1 MERFLAAIRNM
12 FQVQDLRKR
21 ILFTLAMLAVY
32 RIGAHI
38 TAPGINKVRLEQVW
52 GEVGNTLLGVL
63 DLFSG
68 GNFRTISVFALGVTP
83 YITASIILQLMTV
96 VSPQLKK
103 LQEEGE
109 MGRQKINQWT
119 RYLTV
124 GLAAVQTFFVANWL
138 QYNGVASVPGTR
150 FLIMTALILTTGTIF
165 VMWLGEQITERGVGN
180 GVSLLIFAG
189 IVIGLPRGIQQVAQR
204 LSSGD
209 PLETVGVIVM
219 VLALV
224 ALIAFIV
231 FVESGRRKVAVSYAK
246 RHVGRQMVGGQQ
258 TTMPLKV
265 NMGGVIPVIFASS
278 VLSMP
283 QSLFSAF
290 PPDPANQNSTWG
302 RVYQF
307 FQFFHGGDPYYEFV
321 FMTLIIFFTLFNT
334 HANGNNAAWVDW
346 VQANL
351 VKGDHPIY
359 MVTYVAL
366 ILFFTFFYVSII
378 FNVEE
383 VADNL
388 RKHGGFM
395 PGIRP
400 GRATAD
406 YLRTILTRLT
416 TVGAVYLAFIAFVP
430 QFMLSGFKVGR
441 LPFVGT
447 WLENFVSNTPGLAW
461 IPNGMGYK
469 FYFGGTSLLIL
480 VGVAMDT
487 VAQIESQLVMRNYEG
502 FLGGGGRLRGRRT

>member
-1 MERFLAAIRNM
+1 MEKFLAAVRNM
-12 FQVQDLRKR
+12 FNVPDLRRR
-21 ILFTLAMLAVY
+21 IFFTLGLLAIY
-32 RIGAHI
+32 RLGAHVG
-38 TAPGINKVRLEQVW
+38 TPGINKARLDQVW
-52 GEVGNTLLGVL
+52 RDVAGTLLGVL

-124 GLAAVQTFFVANWL
+124 GLAGIQTSFVAHWL
-138 QYNGVASVPGTR
+138 QVNGVGAPTWG
-150 FLIMTALILTTGTIF
+150 FLLTTVLTLTTGTMF

-180 GVSLLIFAG
+180 GISLLIFAG
-189 IVIGLPRGIQQVAQR
+189 IVIGLPRGVQQVSER
-204 LSSGD
+204 VRGGD
-209 PLETVGVIVM
+209 TMEVIGVIAM
-219 VLALV
+219 VVALV
-224 ALIAFIV
+224 AIIAFIV
-231 FVESGRRKVAVSYAK
+231 FVEAARRKIPVSYAK

-258 TTMPLKV
+258 TTMPLKI

-283 QSLFSAF
+283 QSVFAAL
-290 PPDPANQNSTWG
+290 PPDPSKPDTWWAK
-302 RVYQF
+302 VYTF
-307 FQFFHGGDPYYEFV
+307 FQTFHASDPYYE
-321 FMTLIIFFTLFNT
+321 LIFLS
-334 HANGNNAAWVDW
+334 
-346 VQANL
+346 
-351 VKGDHPIY
+351 
-359 MVTYVAL
+359 L
-366 ILFFTFFYVSII
+366 IVFFTFFYVSIV

-383 VADNL
+383 VSDNL

-400 GRATAD
+400 GRATAE
-406 YLRTILTRLT
+406 YLNSILTRLT
-416 TVGAVYLAFIAFVP
+416 TVGAVYLALVAFVP

-441 LPFVGT
+441 LPWIGQ
-447 WLENFVSNTPGLAW
+447 WLENYITTIPGLSW
-461 IPNGMGYK
+461 MLTGLNYQ

-487 VAQIESQLVMRNYEG
+487 VSQIEAQLVMRNYEG
-502 FLGGGGRLRGRRT
+502 FLGGGGRLRGRRA

>member
-1 MERFLAAIRNM
+1 MEKFFAAVRNM
-12 FQVQDLRKR
+12 FQVPDLRKR
-21 ILFTLAMLAVY
+21 IFFTLGLLAIY
-32 RIGAHI
+32 RIGAHV
-38 TAPGINKVRLEQVW
+38 TAPGINKAQLEKVW
-52 GEVGNTLLGVL
+52 NDVGNTLLGVL

-124 GLAAVQTFFVANWL
+124 GLAAIQTFFVANWL
-138 QYNGVASVPGTR
+138 QYNGVANVPGWR
-150 FLIMTALILTTGTIF
+150 FLAGTALTLTTGTIF

-180 GVSLLIFAG
+180 GISLLIFAG
-189 IVIGLPRGIQQVAQR
+189 IVIGLPSGVGQVVGR
-204 LSSGD
+204 LSGGD
-209 PLETVGVIVM
+209 PMATIGVIALIV
-219 VLALV
+219 ALV
-224 ALIAFIV
+224 ALIAFVV
-231 FVESGRRKVAVSYAK
+231 FIESGRRKIAVSYAK

-265 NMGGVIPVIFASS
+265 NMAGVIPVIFASS
-278 VLSMP
+278 VLAMP

-290 PPDPANQNSTWG
+290 PPDPSNPNSFWAK
-302 RVYQF
+302 VYTF
-307 FQFFHGGDPYYEFV
+307 FQQFHGGDPYYELIFV
-321 FMTLIIFFTLFNT
+321 TLII
-334 HANGNNAAWVDW
+334 
-346 VQANL
+346 
-351 VKGDHPIY
+351 
-359 MVTYVAL
+359 
-366 ILFFTFFYVSII
+366 FFTFFYVSIV

-400 GRATAD
+400 GRATAE

-416 TVGAVYLAFIAFVP
+416 IVGAVYLAFVALVP
-430 QFMLSGFKVGR
+430 QIMLSGFRVQR
-441 LPFVGT
+441 LPFIGET
-447 WLENFVSNTPGLAW
+447 IYNFVMATPGLSW
-461 IPNGMGYK
+461 IPEGMQYN
-469 FYFGGTSLLIL
+469 FFFGGTSLLIL

-487 VAQIESQLVMRNYEG
+487 VAQIEAQLVMRNYEG
-502 FLGGGGRLRGRRT
+502 FLGGGSRLRGRRA

>member
-1 MERFLAAIRNM
+1 MEKFLAAIRNM
-12 FQVQDLRKR
+12 FNVPDLRKR
-21 ILFTLAMLAVY
+21 IFFTLGILAIY
-32 RIGAHI
+32 RLGAHI
-38 TAPGINKVRLEQVW
+38 SAPGINKTRLDAVW
-52 GEVGNTLLGVL
+52 HDVSGTLLGVL

-68 GNFRTISVFALGVTP
+68 GNFRLISVFALGVTP
-83 YITASIILQLMTV
+83 YITSSIILQLMTV

-124 GLAAVQTFFVANWL
+124 GLAALQTTFVAHWL
-138 QYNGVASVPGTR
+138 QINGVGAPTWG
-150 FLIMTALILTTGTIF
+150 FLLSTILTLTTGTIF
-165 VMWLGEQITERGVGN
+165 VMWLGEQITERGIGN
-180 GVSLLIFAG
+180 GISLLIFAG
-189 IVIGLPRGIQQVAQR
+189 IVIGLPRGVQQVMGR
-204 LSSGD
+204 VGSGD
-209 PLETVGVIVM
+209 TMEIVGVIAM

-224 ALIAFIV
+224 AIIAFIV
-231 FVESGRRKVAVSYAK
+231 FVESARRKIAVSYAK

-258 TTMPLKV
+258 TTMPLKI

-283 QSLFSAF
+283 QSLFAAF
-290 PPDPANQNSTWG
+290 PPDPQNPNTWWAK
-302 RVYQF
+302 VYTF
-307 FQFFHGGDPYYEFV
+307 FQTFHASDPYYELIFLS
-321 FMTLIIFFTLFNT
+321 LII
-334 HANGNNAAWVDW
+334 
-346 VQANL
+346 
-351 VKGDHPIY
+351 
-359 MVTYVAL
+359 
-366 ILFFTFFYVSII
+366 FFTFFYVSIV

-400 GRATAD
+400 GRATSE
-406 YLRTILTRLT
+406 YLNTILTRLT
-416 TVGAVYLAFIAFVP
+416 TVGAIYLALVAFVP

-441 LPFVGT
+441 LPLIGGT
-447 WLENFVSNTPGLAW
+447 LDAFVSTTPGLSW
-461 IPNGMGYK
+461 IPNGMGYQ

-487 VAQIESQLVMRNYEG
+487 VAQIEAQLVMRNYEG
-502 FLGGGGRLRGRRT
+502 FLGTGGRLRGRRA